1 MGRLFGSVIAIPNI
15 RQFFGCNAF
24 ARIRDFDA
32 HLLIR
37 QDLPDDNGFVR
48 AGMVDGVI
56 APEDTREALASA
68 MGICANKRVASPA
81 RKRPNIA
88 F

>member
-1 MGRLFGSVIAIPNI
+1 MGEELVVNP
-15 RQFFGCNAF
+15 F
-24 ARIRDFDA
+24 AA
-32 HLLIR
+32 
-37 QDLPDDNGFVR
+37 
-48 AGMVDGVI
+48 ASEGMVDGVI
-56 APEDTREALASA
+56 APEDTREVIASA